1 MTPEFLQH
9 LLARAVVRDFLRFAA
24 VGVVATAVHYAV
36 LIGLTELAG
45 VHPVIG
51 TACGA
56 LTGGVVSYTL
66 NRLYTFTARPAYM
79 RGLAKFIIVISIG
92 AALNAGIVAF
102 FMWVGLWYLVAQFI
116 ATAIV
121 LIWNFA
127 VSRVVV
133 FREP

>member
-1 MTPEFLQH
+1 MTPEFLQQ

-24 VGVVATAVHYAV
+24 VGALATAVHYAV
-36 LIGLTELAG
+36 LIGLTEVFG

-56 LTGGVVSYTL
+56 LTGGVVSYVL
-66 NRLYTFTARPAYM
+66 NREFTFTARPAFM
-79 RGLAKFIIVISIG
+79 RGLVKFIIVISIG

-102 FMWVGLWYLVAQFI
+102 FMWVGLWYLFAQFI
-116 ATAIV
+116 ATGIV

>member
-1 MTPEFLQH
+1 MTPEFLQQV
-9 LLARAVVRDFLRFAA
+9 LARAVVRDFFRFAA

-36 LIGLTELAG
+36 LIALAELAG
-45 VHPVIG
+45 VHPVLG
-51 TACGA
+51 TVCGA
-56 LTGGVVSYTL
+56 ISGAVVSYTL

-79 RGLAKFIIVISIG
+79 RGLAKFFVVIGIG
-92 AALNAGIVAF
+92 AALNAGIVAL
-102 FMWVGLWYLVAQFI
+102 FMWLGLHYIFAQFI
-116 ATAIV
+116 ATGLV